1 MVSSGGTGLSPS
13 WTPSVLSNCT
23 KACREGTIIKGG
35 LGVTTIQKKSNARVR
50 VRQIINPQ

>member
-35 LGVTTIQKKSNARVR
+35 LGVTTIQKKNVMRGEEYAK
-50 VRQIINPQ
+50 

>member
-23 KACREGTIIKGG
+23 KACREGTIINGG
-35 LGVTTIQKKSNARVR
+35 LGITTIQKKNVMRGEEYAK
-50 VRQIINPQ
+50 